1 MFTKRYF
8 KKDNNKERGGHN
20 HDVCDRSSRLQA
32 SLTVEA
38 AMIIPVLF
46 TAAFLLFYLTAH
58 VHNRCVLGASA
69 AEQAISGHEQE
80 DPSYLAMTGL
90 KCSRSDSE
98 KERKVS
104 YEAGTLY
111 LTGET
116 LWNIREEAAYTKL
129 KPVKAIRKIAA
140 AKRLATGDNKEK

>member
-1 MFTKRYF
+1 
-8 KKDNNKERGGHN
+8 
-20 HDVCDRSSRLQA
+20 
-32 SLTVEA
+32 
-38 AMIIPVLF
+38 
-46 TAAFLLFYLTAH
+46 
-58 VHNRCVLGASA
+58 
-69 AEQAISGHEQE
+69 
-80 DPSYLAMTGL
+80 MTGL